1 MGKEEWTMGF
11 KHNIPMIS
19 VLAIACALC
28 VLCPAAAGAGDS
40 ALQLRVFALSMD
52 PTGDTV
58 YVPDTGERT
67 RFDGD
72 AGYGGG
78 IELEY
83 RVSDRLGI
91 DFGVLTADPVI
102 DALIDGTGGITA
114 RAQLRVT
121 PAYAGIN
128 VHLTPNSRADLY
140 VGPSLTYVV
149 YSSFDLVTDPWFLRE
164 EFVTE
169 NDWGVGIAVGLD
181 VRLGDRGWLLN
192 AAFRYLDTTLQASP
206 PDGSIGTTDLD
217 PMIFAVGFG
226 YRF

>member
-1 MGKEEWTMGF
+1 MSL
-11 KHNIPMIS
+11 KHNTPIIS

-28 VLCPAAAGAGDS
+28 VLCPAPADAGDGP
-40 ALQLRVFALSMD
+40 LQLRVFALSMD

-58 YVPDTGERT
+58 YVPETGERT
-67 RFDGD
+67 RFDAD

-83 RVSDRLGI
+83 RVSERLGI

-102 DALIDGTGGITA
+102 DALIDGAGAITA
-114 RAQLRVT
+114 SAQLRVT
-121 PAYAGIN
+121 PAYVGMN

-140 VGPSLTYVV
+140 LGPLLAYVV

-169 NDWGVGIAVGLD
+169 NDWGIGIAVGLD
-181 VRLGDRGWLLN
+181 VRLGDRGWLLT
-192 AAFRYLDTTLQASP
+192 AAFRYLDTTLEASP
-206 PDGSIGTTDLD
+206 PDGSIGRTDLD
-217 PMIFAVGFG
+217 PMIFAAGVG